1 MNWEAIKY
9 SSDLR
14 QTCWGWNF
22 PGCAYLHWDI
32 KSLPLTQYSI
42 FCYSFLGDASSF
54 HGGQACGGNWP
65 IGQLLGTFCLEALCV
80 TRKWVRGS
88 KGSYYL
94 HTLCL
99 FCLPPHSFPDLYP
112 LQTVVPTPISVS
124 SHFLSRFFPRVFSLP
139 SNELLSPLAFSHFS
153 YQKSPCWEKVKWFS
167 F

>member
-1 MNWEAIKY
+1 MNREAIKY

-32 KSLPLTQYSI
+32 KSLPLTQYSV
-42 FCYSFLGDASSF
+42 FCYSFFGDASSF
-54 HGGQACGGNWP
+54 HWGQACEGNWP
-65 IGQLLGTFCLEALCV
+65 IGQLLETFCFEALCI

-99 FCLPPHSFPDLYP
+99 FCLPPHNFPDLYP
-112 LQTVVPTPISVS
+112 LQTVVPTPHPVS
-124 SHFLSRFFPRVFSLP
+124 RVTSCPVLFLGSSLS